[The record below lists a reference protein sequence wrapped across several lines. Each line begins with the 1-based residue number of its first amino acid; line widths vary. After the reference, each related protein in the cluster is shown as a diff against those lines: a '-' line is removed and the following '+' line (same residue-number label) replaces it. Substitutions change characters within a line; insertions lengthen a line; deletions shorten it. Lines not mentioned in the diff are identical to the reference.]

1 MTKTQKS
8 PAAFTNSLFVFAK
21 HALGVSGGEL
31 EMLLTLLIQDIL
43 FLFIRNIETSKKSLR
58 EPEEIFAG
66 SP

>member
-1 MTKTQKS
+1 MTKTKKS
-8 PAAFTNSLFVFAK
+8 PGGSHEFSFRFRQT
-21 HALGVSGGEL
+21 GVRHSHEL

-43 FLFIRNIETSKKSLR
+43 FLLIRNIETSKKSLR